1 MTLRSACRPAVVGL
15 LLFSTGC
22 MTSTPR
28 RDSLLSRMTSMRSPQ
43 ADQDIAAQEEPE
55 PEDEVEPEQDAPQAD
70 TRLTSRSAERGSR
83 ELDTATLMLIQQEL
97 ADCSPAEREK
107 WTSYLRTLDA
117 DDVAHALTARRMATA
132 AAKSAGPAGHSDAP
146 TREPTFSNG
155 HSAPPT
161 NANSPRL
168 NFESME
174 GGSGFAATASGPGTA
189 LNAPEPRITPE
200 SALGVSPFSRQA
212 DRAASMPTVQTGYGG
227 SLTGP
232 DGRFATRAA
241 FPQSEQSPVVMPAIN
256 PNTPTEVPVASTA
269 FTPGYVV
276 PTPGLDVSTP
286 AITSPAGPA
295 NAAQAATTLQGA
307 YWQDALQKLTALV
320 EAEVAATQPGL
331 SDVERVEFTKKQV
344 WLRMLYLMA
353 EQPERAQA
361 AIPGLD
367 PAEQE
372 FWTAVFWAVSNY
384 FDTRSLRDTPERAA
398 VTLEQLDYA
407 QDRLERLAAL
417 QLKNVNFCYK
427 INSFGNF
434 ESWQRDEFRPGQPVL
449 LYAEVSNFESR
460 PQSDGRFMTRLKSF
474 IEIRRGDVDG
484 PVIENNALKPTE
496 DVCRSIR
503 KDYFHSYTI
512 DLPQTL
518 TPGPYTLVLRVEDEF
533 SGKTAVQPIRF
544 LIR

>member
-15 LLFSTGC
+15 LLLSTGC
-22 MTSTPR
+22 MTSSPR
-28 RDSLLSRMTSMRSPQ
+28 RDSVLSRMTAMRSSKT
-43 ADQDIAAQEEPE
+43 DDEVTAQEEPE
-55 PEDEVEPEQDAPQAD
+55 PEADAEPEEEMRQAD
-70 TRLTSRSAERGSR
+70 IRQASRSAARSPR
-83 ELDTATLMLIQQEL
+83 ELDSATLMLIQQEL
-97 ADCSPAEREK
+97 SDCSPAEREK
-107 WTSYLRTLDA
+107 WMSYLQSIDPLS
-117 DDVAHALTARRMATA
+117 VPHALQARRMQLAS
-132 AAKSAGPAGHSDAP
+132 AKTTGAAGHADAP
-146 TREPTFSNG
+146 TREPTFGDG
-155 HSAPPT
+155 HAAM
-161 NANSPRL
+161 ANPAASPRL
-168 NFESME
+168 KFESFDA
-174 GGSGFAATASGPGTA
+174 GSGFAATASGPGSA
-189 LNAPEPRITPE
+189 LNAPEPRMSPE

-212 DRAASMPTVQTGYGG
+212 DRTQSIPTVQTGYGG
-227 SLTGP
+227 SLSGP
-232 DGRFATRAA
+232 DSRFASNAA
-241 FPQSEQSPVVMPAIN
+241 FPQPEPSPVVMPAIN
-256 PNTPTEVPVASTA
+256 PNTPGEVPITSAALS
-269 FTPGYVV
+269 PGYVV
-276 PTPGLDVSTP
+276 PTPGLDVGTGAALPPGGSANP
-286 AITSPAGPA
+286 ALAS
-295 NAAQAATTLQGA
+295 TTLQGA

-331 SDVERVEFTKKQV
+331 SEAERVEFTKKQV

-353 EQPERAQA
+353 QQPERAHS

-372 FWTAVFWAVSNY
+372 FWTALFWAVSNY
-384 FDTRSLRDTPERAA
+384 FDTQSLRDTPERAA

-449 LYAEVSNFESR
+449 LYAEVSNYESR

-484 PVIENNALKPTE
+484 PVIENNALTPTE
-496 DVCRSIR
+496 DVCRSMR

-512 DLPQTL
+512 DLPQHL

>member
-1 MTLRSACRPAVVGL
+1 MHDIHAAP
-15 LLFSTGC
+15 
-22 MTSTPR
+22 
-28 RDSLLSRMTSMRSPQ
+28 DSLLSRMTSVRSPK
-43 ADQDIAAQEEPE
+43 ADEEVAAQEEPE
-55 PEDEVEPEQDAPQAD
+55 PEDEVEPEQESPKAD
-70 TRLTSRSAERGSR
+70 TRLTSRSTERGSR

-107 WTSYLRTLDA
+107 WTSYLQTLDP

-132 AAKSAGPAGHSDAP
+132 AAKSAGSAGHSDAQ
-146 TREPTFSNG
+146 TREPTYGDG
-155 HSAPPT
+155 HSPLP
-161 NANSPRL
+161 NSPNSPRL
-168 NFESME
+168 NFESMD
-174 GGSGFAATASGPGTA
+174 GGSGFAATASGPGSA
-189 LNAPEPRITPE
+189 LNAPEPRISPE

-212 DRAASMPTVQTGYGG
+212 DRAPSMPTVQTGYGG

-232 DGRFATRAA
+232 DGRFATTAA
-241 FPQSEQSPVVMPAIN
+241 FPQSEQSPGAMPAIN
-256 PNTPTEVPVASTA
+256 PNTPGEVPVASTA

-276 PTPGLDVSTP
+276 PTPGLDVSAPPMAAPT
-286 AITSPAGPA
+286 GPA
-295 NAAQAATTLQGA
+295 NPAQAATTLQGA

-320 EAEVAATQPGL
+320 EAEVAATHPGL